1 MEAEAGFTAVEE
13 GDLAEAAGSAVA
25 VLMAEGLEAAGP
37 TAAVCTVVEADTR
50 RADMAAECIAAD
62 TSRAVTADPDTGAR
76 DSEAEQRREDA
87 ALAARAGL
95 RVLVRLL
102 PMAGG
107 TRLEAAA

>member
-13 GDLAEAAGSAVA
+13 GDLAEAAGTAVA

-37 TAAVCTVVEADTR
+37 TAAVCTVVEEDTR
-50 RADMAAECIAAD
+50 RADMAAD